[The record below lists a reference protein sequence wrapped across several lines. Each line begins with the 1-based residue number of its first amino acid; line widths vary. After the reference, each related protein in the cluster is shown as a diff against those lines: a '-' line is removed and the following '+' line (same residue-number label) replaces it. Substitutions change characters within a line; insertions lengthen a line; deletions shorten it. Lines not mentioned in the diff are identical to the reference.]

1 MHLPLPGLESR
12 CTLVV
17 LRRLSSALICNRSQN
32 KKINAPSAEGCVEI
46 LDLRGG
52 RIDFVPEL
60 ISKIDAL
67 T

>member
-1 MHLPLPGLESR
+1 MHPRCFEEAFKCIDLQSESK
-12 CTLVV
+12 
-17 LRRLSSALICNRSQN
+17 Q
-32 KKINAPSAEGCVEI
+32 KINAPSAEGCVEI